1 MLEEIIIF
9 DSNLKEIILP
19 IKSKVISI
27 KSDSIIKFNT
37 QYDLDIFKEY
47 KLLNYIQHDRTD
59 KVIRSIFLTNPK
71 IVNFIMSG
79 GGYEYTFSYKD
90 VRYFYSDDPV
100 YNSEYH
106 SYLKSIKRDIK
117 LYKLL
122 Q

>member
-47 KLLNYIQHDRTD
+47 KLLNYIQHDRTGR
-59 KVIRSIFLTNPK
+59 VIRSSYFTNSK
-71 IVNFIMSG
+71 MVNFIMIG
-79 GGYEYTFSYKD
+79 GSYEYTFSYKD
-90 VRYFYSDDPV
+90 VRDFYSDEPV
-100 YNSEYH
+100 YNDEYH

-117 LYKLL
+117 LSKLL

>member
-37 QYDLDIFKEY
+37 QYDLDPFKEY
-47 KLLNYIQHDRTD
+47 KLLNYIQHDRTGR
-59 KVIRSIFLTNPK
+59 VIRSSYFTNSK
-71 IVNFIMSG
+71 MVNFIMIG
-79 GGYEYTFSYKD
+79 GSYEYTFSYED
-90 VRYFYSDDPV
+90 VRDFYSDEPV
-100 YNSEYH
+100 YNDEYH

-117 LYKLL
+117 LSKLL